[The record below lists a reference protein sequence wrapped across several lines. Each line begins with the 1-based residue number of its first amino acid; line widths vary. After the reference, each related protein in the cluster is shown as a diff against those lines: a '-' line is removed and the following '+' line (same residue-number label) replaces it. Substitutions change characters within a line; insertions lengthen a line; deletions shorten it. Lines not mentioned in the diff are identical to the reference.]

1 MPSSRIAIL
10 DSGVNPNHPHIGN
23 IVGGIEVRPEGLFDN
38 TIDLLGHGTAVTA
51 AIQEKAPAADVFV
64 VRIFHRELS
73 STILQLTAGIQW
85 ALDQRVDFINLSLGT
100 TTASHRERLEPLIE
114 RAAIQGC
121 RIISARHIGGVPAYP
136 GCMATV
142 LGVESDVLV
151 AREKVLF
158 RDDVAIASP
167 YPRPIPG
174 LPPERN
180 LSGISFAVANVTG
193 YLAACVMAETA
204 RSQSVGSQ
212 P

>member
-1 MPSSRIAIL
+1 MPSCRIAVL

-23 IVGGIEVRPEGLFDN
+23 IVEGVEVRPEGLFDN

-51 AIQEKAPAADVFV
+51 AIQEKAPTAEVYIA
-64 VRIFHRELS
+64 RIFHRSLS
-73 STILQLTAGIQW
+73 CTILQLAAGLQW

-100 TTASHRERLEPLIE
+100 SNPNHREHLETLIE
-114 RAAIQGC
+114 RAALQGC
-121 RIISARHIGGVPAYP
+121 RIISARHIGSLPAYP
-136 GCMATV
+136 GCMPTV
-142 LGVESDVLV
+142 LGVESDAHI
-151 AREKVLF
+151 ARDRVIF
-158 RDDVAIASP
+158 RDDLAIASP

-193 YLAACVMAETA
+193 YLAA
-204 RSQSVGSQ
+204 SVLAQMTKPQHAGRR